1 MRNRVWTIPAA
12 SILGLGVL
20 AGCASLMPPSPLA
33 PFLRADSADVSLI
46 DALAHEQNTRVESCP
61 MRKSCPKD
69 HYMQGLIALFQ
80 SRERA
85 VASFQ
90 QVRTMAPDSRL
101 ASVSSAWLDLL
112 QANGSGLNF
121 LTGQSAGVPKV
132 TEDFVWEVLERELDG
147 ANVKVRTLF
156 SDRAK
161 RVGGMLAPP
170 PVPPQEQTTLAK
182 GKDQATLQALQ
193 RRLQERER
201 TLTER
206 DRQINVLASQLEAL
220 KRIDQD
226 TRERRPMSPA
236 MIVKP

>member
-161 RVGGMLAPP
+161 RVGGMLDPP

-236 MIVKP
+236 VIVKP